1 MERQKTAIKLNYVRE
16 YNIGLITS
24 ILYDAPLSCLE
35 MSKRIGISDVG
46 VRKIVKQLEQQGM
59 LKVARE
65 NTSPRKKGNQHIRY
79 TIDADYGIFLIID
92 FHASERSV
100 RRVRLCGQPPAR
112 TGLCLPILM

>member
-46 VRKIVKQLEQQGM
+46 VRK
-59 LKVARE
+59 
-65 NTSPRKKGNQHIRY
+65 S
-79 TIDADYGIFLIID
+79 
-92 FHASERSV
+92 
-100 RRVRLCGQPPAR
+100 
-112 TGLCLPILM
+112 